1 MRKVLIPL
9 NAAITIFPE
18 MSDLNHM
25 PRKKKKKMKKEFSK
39 VFSKKF
45 NEWLENG
52 KPEI

>member
-1 MRKVLIPL
+1 MRKVKIPIDV
-9 NAAITIFPE
+9 AITIFPE
-18 MSDLNHM
+18 MYDLSNM

-52 KPEI
+52 KPEL

>member
-9 NAAITIFPE
+9 NAAITISPE
-18 MSDLNHM
+18 MYDLSNM

-52 KPEI
+52 KPEL

>member
-18 MSDLNHM
+18 MYDLSNM

-52 KPEI
+52 KPEL